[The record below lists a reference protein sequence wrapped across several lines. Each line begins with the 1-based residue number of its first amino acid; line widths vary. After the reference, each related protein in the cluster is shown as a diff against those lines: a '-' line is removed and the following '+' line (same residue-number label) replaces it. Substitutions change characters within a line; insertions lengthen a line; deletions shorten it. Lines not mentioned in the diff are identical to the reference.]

1 MVRAPHPW
9 VGEAGEAGCQLT
21 LNGEDHALAD
31 VRAHAVGGLAEVK
44 AAVFFQDVS
53 YEEGAITHELDAA
66 RQRHGVVLL
75 RVPDASLTQRR

>member
-9 VGEAGEAGCQLT
+9 VGEWGCQLT

-66 RQRHGVVLL
+66 RQRHRVVLL

>member
-1 MVRAPHPW
+1 MRLIPGW
-9 VGEAGEAGCQLT
+9 GREWGWGGCQLT

-66 RQRHGVVLL
+66 RQRHRVVLL